1 MSYIGNTP
9 TIESTEDRQVYNVAD
24 VTRKVYGIAY
34 NDDNVSVFWKTILL
48 CLVCEELFFH
58 PLPYHLRILNDLAK

>member
-24 VTRKVYGIAY
+24 VTRQVYGIAY
-34 NDDNVSVFWKTILL
+34 NDDNVSVFWNGKKLSL
-48 CLVCEELFFH
+48 
-58 PLPYHLRILNDLAK
+58 